1 MTAFKCQAHSREL
14 SQRLKLAIADLAI
27 DEALDANGMP
37 ELKIA
42 KGAETLFVKIETLDN
57 AGRVDG
63 LGLPQRVYSPHK
75 CTILQDAA
83 ASDLEVRAKVLA
95 ACAKLGM
102 KLLVFENAAMPTS
115 WDLTGAT
122 KTAEIASDEINPLTQ
137 SQ

>member
-14 SQRLKLAIADLAI
+14 SQRLKLSIADLAI
-27 DEALDANGMP
+27 EEALDANGMP
-37 ELKIA
+37 ELKIE
-42 KGAETLFVKIETLDN
+42 KGSEAILVKIETLDN

-75 CTILQDAA
+75 CTILQADA

-102 KLLVFENAAMPTS
+102 KLMVYEAAAVPAS
-115 WDLTGAT
+115 WDLAGAT